1 MMSCRCEREKE
12 EAAAAGTFLS
22 AKGFS
27 SRSQKLGKP
36 NESREHCKT
45 KSQSSRF
52 LGWCPGEVSETGT
65 TRFFFF
71 FLLLLLVVLVAAS
84 LVGEIEDDHHAQVAH
99 NNMKLGIAATRE
111 RHAPSQPVLR
121 LLPTHVPPSLRSCC
135 SPSFLANPENPANAP
150 EASSVKIRASL
161 PFSSAVSFVRNKP
174 ENPFD
179 LAADRSHGASQPH

>member
-1 MMSCRCEREKE
+1 MSCCCEREKE

-27 SRSQKLGKP
+27 SDSQKLGKP

-45 KSQSSRF
+45 KSKNSRL

-65 TRFFFF
+65 TQFFF

-84 LVGEIEDDHHAQVAH
+84 LVGEIEDDHNAQVAH

-121 LLPTHVPPSLRSCC
+121 LLPTHVPPSLRGCC
-135 SPSFLANPENPANAP
+135 SPSFPANPENPANAT

-161 PFSSAVSFVRNKP
+161 PLSSAVSFVRNKP

-179 LAADRSHGASQPH
+179 LAADLGHGASQRH